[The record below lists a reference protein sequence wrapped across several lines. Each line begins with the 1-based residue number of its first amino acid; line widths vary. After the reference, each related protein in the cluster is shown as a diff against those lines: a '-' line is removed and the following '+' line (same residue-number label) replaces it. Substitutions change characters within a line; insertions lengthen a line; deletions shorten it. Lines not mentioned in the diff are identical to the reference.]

1 MISHPKV
8 SLNLTAH
15 LSSKACAKVW
25 LAAKEMAEVLC
36 FELLPRLDVW
46 PKSFKSSKLIDD
58 NIAIYFFSVK
68 GRCGNQP
75 RLYLCFTC
83 CTTSNLGMI
92 LCFRDDQVFDN
103 LLYNLRH
110 YDFALKALVGDSE
123 LLIFTS
129 AQLPEKHQSN
139 CYHPKV
145 LNAYKL
151 LYMFQ
156 LTTLNLQ
163 DLRVNYIYGAFSM
176 EDKLLLNTHPMI
188 VSFIIPE

>member
-68 GRCGNQP
+68 GR
-75 RLYLCFTC
+75 
-83 CTTSNLGMI
+83 
-92 LCFRDDQVFDN
+92 DDQVFDN

-110 YDFALKALVGDSE
+110 YDFALKAL
-123 LLIFTS
+123 
-129 AQLPEKHQSN
+129 
-139 CYHPKV
+139 
-145 LNAYKL
+145 
-151 LYMFQ
+151 
-156 LTTLNLQ
+156 